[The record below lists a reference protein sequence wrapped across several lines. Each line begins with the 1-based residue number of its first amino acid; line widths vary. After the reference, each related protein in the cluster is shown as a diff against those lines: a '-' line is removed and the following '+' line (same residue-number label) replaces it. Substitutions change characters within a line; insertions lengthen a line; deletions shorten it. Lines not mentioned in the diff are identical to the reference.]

1 MVVHVS
7 NKLTWRGEG
16 DELNDNKTDVTKD
29 KAVNETT
36 VKKIHLKSE
45 IEFFITH
52 PKFGEKIVTNGY
64 ESSGVNGAAAFCHRS
79 SNPF

>member
-1 MVVHVS
+1 VVHVS

-16 DELNDNKTDVTKD
+16 EELSDNKTDVTKD

-36 VKKIHLKSE
+36 VKKTHLKSE

-52 PKFGEKIVTNGY
+52 PKVGRRLSRTGN
-64 ESSGVNGAAAFCHRS
+64 ESSGVNGDAAF
-79 SNPF
+79 